1 MVLLVFIAPNYLL
14 PNLIMIISS
23 FLTLIQISRTSQM
36 PAADED
42 KSEPFPNSTSTVLD
56 YYMSGDDTNTSAGE
70 AIPAMSQ

>member
-1 MVLLVFIAPNYLL
+1 
-14 PNLIMIISS
+14 
-23 FLTLIQISRTSQM
+23 M